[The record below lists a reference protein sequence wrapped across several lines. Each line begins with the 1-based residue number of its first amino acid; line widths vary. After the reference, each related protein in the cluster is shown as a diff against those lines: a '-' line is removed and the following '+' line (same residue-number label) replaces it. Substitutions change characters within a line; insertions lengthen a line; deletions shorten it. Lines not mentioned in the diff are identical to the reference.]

1 MEHRAAEIRAGLGHP
16 VIDGDGHWME
26 PIPVFLE
33 YLREAG
39 GPKSVDRIREFWRAR
54 DAWYRATWPE
64 RHHKRLRRTIWWG
77 VTSNTLDK
85 ATALLPA
92 LLNERLPE
100 LGIDFALIYPSFG
113 LTINTMPPDDLLC
126 AAARA
131 YNRMTAEMFA
141 PFAARFA
148 PVAIVPAHTPQQAIE
163 ELEYA
168 VGRLGYKAI
177 MLRGN
182 QERPIPSAA
191 EGIDPQKAAWY
202 CDTIALDSPYDYEPF
217 WRRCV
222 ELGVAVTQHAGSP
235 RWVDRASISNF
246 TYNHVGHFAESNH
259 AFARGVFLGGVVR
272 RHPSL
277 NFGFMEGGVSWACQM
292 CDDLIEHWE
301 KRRRAGLQ
309 HPGATSVAELRRLI
323 DRYGDR
329 RLKDN
334 ADAIMNN
341 LDVFR
346 PECSLEELARPEHVA
361 DDFEAAGISSKED
374 VRAVFA
380 GNFYFGCEAD
390 DRATLWAFDPRT
402 GVRLRPV
409 FSSDFTHFDV
419 PDFREVIPEA
429 YEMVEK
435 GFVTEQDF
443 REFTFI
449 NAARLHTRNNPDF
462 FKGTVVERAV
472 ADELGLAQAH
482 SRLPGAVYPA

>member
-1 MEHRAAEIRAGLGHP
+1 MEHRAAEIRAGLKHP

-26 PIPVFLE
+26 PIPIFLE
-33 YLREAG
+33 HLREAG
-39 GPKSVDRIREFWRAR
+39 GPKSVDQMREFWRSR

-113 LTINTMPPDDLLC
+113 LTINTIPRDDLLC

-131 YNRMTAEMFA
+131 YNRMTAEMFE
-141 PFAARFA
+141 PFASRFA
-148 PVAIVPAHTPQQAIE
+148 PVAILPAHTPQQAIE

-168 VGRLGYKAI
+168 VGELGYKAI

-217 WRRCV
+217 WKRCV

-309 HPGATSVAELRRLI
+309 YPDATSVAELRQLI
-323 DRYGDR
+323 GRYGDR

-341 LDVFR
+341 LDAFR
-346 PECSLEELARPEHVA
+346 PECSVEELARPEHVA
-361 DDFEAAGISSKED
+361 DDFEAAGIKSKED

-380 GNFYFGCEAD
+380 DNFYFGCEAD
-390 DRATLWAFDPRT
+390 DRATMWAFDPRM

-429 YEMVEK
+429 FEMVEK
-435 GFVTEQDF
+435 GFVTERDF
-443 REFTFI
+443 REFTFT

-462 FKGTVVERAV
+462 FKGTAVERAV
-472 ADELGLAQAH
+472 ADELGLK
-482 SRLPGAVYPA
+482 VPA